1 MMWMPVVAFILGLCL
16 MTGDQTF
23 NMGGLMVIAA
33 MFASALIR
41 WIERNE
47 R

>member
-1 MMWMPVVAFILGLCL
+1 

-23 NMGGLMVIAA
+23 NMGGLMVITA

-41 WIERNE
+41 WIERSE